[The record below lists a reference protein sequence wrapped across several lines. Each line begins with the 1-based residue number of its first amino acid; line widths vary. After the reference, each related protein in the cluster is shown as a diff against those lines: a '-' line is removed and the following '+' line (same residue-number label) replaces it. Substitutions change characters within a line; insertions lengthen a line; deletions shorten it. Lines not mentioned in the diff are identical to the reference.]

1 MYTLGNKPST
11 PNAAYEV
18 LETVFPSEEFSGQ
31 EALDALMEVM
41 ELSESAAKNEL
52 NTLYRIGAIE
62 DADTDAA
69 G

>member
-1 MYTLGNKPST
+1 MYTLSEKPST

-18 LETVFPSEEFSGQ
+18 LETVFPTEAFTGQ

-41 ELSESAAKNEL
+41 ELSEAAAKNEL
-52 NTLYRIGAIE
+52 NTLYRIGAIA
-62 DADTDAA
+62 DADSDAA